1 MAAQKQ
7 WGLTAPISTNFPS
20 ESELQLNEALLAEL
34 KDQKTFE
41 AVEETERR
49 YVGCLSVP

>member
-7 WGLTAPISTNFPS
+7 YGLTAPVSTNFPS
-20 ESELQLNEALLAEL
+20 ETELQLTETLLAEL

-41 AVEETERR
+41 SVEETERR
-49 YVGCLSVP
+49 